1 MSNSNFYARKG
12 QLDAYCNGVRT
23 GSGGK
28 IFEEWVVF
36 CDDNKNGEL
45 DEEEQKVQFETV
57 YDYVYTGSDPK
68 NYKGIDKKSLRI
80 LEFFKRKLL
89 FP

>member
-23 GSGGK
+23 GNGK

-45 DEEEQKVQFETV
+45 DEDEQKVQFETV
-57 YDYVYTGSDPK
+57 YDFVYTGNDPK
-68 NYKGIDKKSLRI
+68 NWKGMDKKSLRI
-80 LEFFKRKLL
+80 LEVLQ
-89 FP
+89 

>member
-45 DEEEQKVQFETV
+45 DEDEQKVQFETV

-80 LEFFKRKLL
+80 SEFK
-89 FP
+89 